1 MNKNKG
7 IFSLVGFLLAG
18 VGFSAVVLDL
28 VGAKLSFLVWIDQW
42 GALLGFLIKLVLILA
57 GIVIV
62 YLARSDF
69 SGEGEI

>member
-18 VGFSAVVLDL
+18 TGSSAIVLDL
-28 VGAKLSFLVWIDQW
+28 VGAKLAFLVWIDQW
-42 GALLGFLIKLVLILA
+42 GALLGFLIKLTLILA

-69 SGEGEI
+69 SGEGEV